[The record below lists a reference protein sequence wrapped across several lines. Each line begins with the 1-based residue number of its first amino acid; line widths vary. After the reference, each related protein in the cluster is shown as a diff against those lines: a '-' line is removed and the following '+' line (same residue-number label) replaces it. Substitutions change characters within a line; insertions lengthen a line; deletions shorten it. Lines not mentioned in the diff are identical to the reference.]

1 MKNFNTLLLIAALAA
16 MSAACGSSAS
26 NASANSGNAAKTN
39 TANSTANANTAAPA
53 AAAPSKDSIAAL
65 EKTGWEA
72 WKNRDG
78 KVQQEL
84 LSDKYVG
91 FNATGRIDKASSV
104 QSMTTQNCK
113 VNSYSWSDEQMKMI
127 GSDVAVLTFKADQ
140 DYTCDGKKG
149 DTPTWSATV
158 YVREGDKWKNVFYA
172 ETKAVDA
179 KAPPA
184 KAKTGEAKAPDAKPD
199 DLTTTLMAIETKGWD
214 AWKTRDVKGVEDVM
228 AKDFMYFSGK
238 GRLER
243 ADAIKGWSE
252 PKCTGLGYTFAEPK
266 AVQLSS
272 DATLVTYKANVTG
285 TCDGVAVAP
294 TLWVASFDVKEGDAW
309 KNAFYMDLSR

>member
-1 MKNFNTLLLIAALAA
+1 MKKFNMLLLIAALAA

-26 NASANSGNAAKTN
+26 NASANSGNAAKAN
-39 TANSTANANTAAPA
+39 TANSTTTANTAAPA
-53 AAAPSKDSIAAL
+53 AAAPTKDSIAAL
-65 EKTGWEA
+65 EKSGWEA

-91 FNATGRIDKASSV
+91 FNATGRTDKAASV
-104 QSMTTQNCK
+104 QSMTAQNCK

-127 GSDVAVLTFKADQ
+127 GSDVAVLTFKAEQ

-172 ETKAVDA
+172 ETKVVDA
-179 KAPPA
+179 NAPPA

-252 PKCTGLGYTFAEPK
+252 PKCTGLGYTFGEPK

-285 TCDGVAVAP
+285 TCDGVGVAP